1 MNTFDVAIVG
11 GGIAG
16 LTSAVYLAQ
25 AGKSVLVLEK
35 ASQLGGRAQTISKN
49 GALFNLGG
57 HALYRGGAAE
67 RILNELEINVSG
79 AVPNTNGYAIWN
91 NELFELPGSLGA
103 MVKTKLLTWSN
114 KTELVRVMLKLKT
127 IDAATIPRMSFREWA
142 EKEIKNPIVR
152 NVFYAL
158 TRTST
163 YCIDYDQLLANAAI
177 QQVQQGL
184 KGVLYVNNGWQSI
197 VESLRN
203 KALTSGVTIY
213 TNKKITSI
221 DYGMKHQLLCS
232 DGDTLEVS
240 NVILTT
246 GPEQSM
252 KLVKNSV
259 GTLLETWNQQ
269 ASPVYAACL
278 DVALKKLPRS
288 NHHFAIGIDQHIL
301 FSNHS
306 RACSLSDDGKSVIQ
320 LIKYLGTKNEGS
332 ADCHKKE
339 LESILDLMQPEWR
352 KELVAQQ
359 FLPRMIVVQDMIS
372 IKDNP
377 YFGPSIPEIPGLYI
391 AGDGAG
397 HGEMLVDA
405 AFASAKRAA
414 KAIIEHEGINRF
426 RREA

>member
-35 ASQLGGRAQTISKN
+35 ASKIGGRAQTTSKN

-67 RILNELEINVSG
+67 KILNELEVEISG
-79 AVPNTNGYAIWN
+79 AVPDTTGYAIWN
-91 NELFELPGSLGA
+91 GELFKLPGSLGA
-103 MVKTKLLTWSN
+103 MVKSKLLKWSS
-114 KTELVRVMLKLKT
+114 KTELVRVMLKLQR
-127 IDAATIPRMSFREWA
+127 IDATSIPHMSLREWA
-142 EKEIKNPIVR
+142 EKEIKNPMVR
-152 NVFYAL
+152 NVVYAL
-158 TRTST
+158 CRTST
-163 YCIDYDQLLANAAI
+163 YGIDYDQQLASAVI
-177 QQVQQGL
+177 QQVKLGL

-197 VESLRN
+197 VENLRS
-203 KALTSGVTIY
+203 KALSAGVMIL
-213 TNKKITSI
+213 TNKMVSSI
-221 DYGMKHQLLCS
+221 EYGTRHQLFCA
-232 DGDTLEVS
+232 DGETIEVS

-252 KLVKNSV
+252 KLMKHSE
-259 GTLLETWNQQ
+259 GTLLQKWSQQ
-269 ASPVYAACL
+269 ARPVYAACL

-288 NHHFAIGIDQHIL
+288 RHHFAIGVDQHIL

-306 RACSLSDDGKSVIQ
+306 RACSLSQDGEIVIQ
-320 LIKYLGTKNEGS
+320 MIKYLGTKKEESGKV
-332 ADCHKKE
+332 HKQE
-339 LESILDLMQPEWR
+339 LESILDLMQPGWR
-352 KELVAQQ
+352 KELVSQQ
-359 FLPRMIVVQDMIS
+359 FLPKMIVVQDMINVQD
-372 IKDNP
+372 KQ
-377 YFGPSIPEIPGLYI
+377 YFGPCVPEIPGLYI

-414 KAIIEHEGINRF
+414 KAIIQNEGLNRL

>member
-35 ASQLGGRAQTISKN
+35 ASKVGGRAQTTSKN

-67 RILNELEINVSG
+67 KILTELEVNVSG
-79 AVPNTNGYAIWN
+79 AVPDTNGYAIWN
-91 NELFELPGSLGA
+91 DKLFELPGSLGA
-103 MVKTKLLTWSN
+103 MFKTKLLTWSN
-114 KTELVRVMLKLKT
+114 KTELVRVMLMLKT
-127 IDAATIPRMSFREWA
+127 IDAASIPHMSLREWA
-142 EKEIKNPIVR
+142 EKEIKNPMVR
-152 NVFYAL
+152 NIFYSL

-203 KALTSGVTIY
+203 KALTAGVTIY
-213 TNKKITSI
+213 TNKKISSI
-221 DYGMKHQLLCS
+221 DYGITHQLICS
-232 DGDTLEVS
+232 DGDTFEVS
-240 NVILTT
+240 NVLLTT

-252 KLVKNSV
+252 KLVKNAV
-259 GTLLETWNQQ
+259 GTLLEKWSQQ

-278 DVALKKLPRS
+278 DVALKRLPKS

-306 RACSLSDDGKSVIQ
+306 RACSLSEDGKNVIQ
-320 LIKYLGTKNEGS
+320 LIKYLGTNKEGS
-332 ADCHKKE
+332 ADCHRKE
-339 LESILDLMQPEWR
+339 LESILELMQPEWR

-372 IKDNP
+372 IKDTQ

-414 KAIIEHEGINRF
+414 KAIEQNTGLNRL
-426 RREA
+426 RKEA